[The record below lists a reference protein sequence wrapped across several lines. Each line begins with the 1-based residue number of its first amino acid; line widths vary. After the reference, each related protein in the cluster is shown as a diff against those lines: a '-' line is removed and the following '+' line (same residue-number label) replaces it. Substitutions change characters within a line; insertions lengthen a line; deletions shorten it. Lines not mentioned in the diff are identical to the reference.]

1 MGEKLPRWQIFI
13 RMRAYELESSQGSSW
28 KEERPWEQGYRND
41 RKCQSPVL
49 SWTPPANEGL
59 FNAKFDILVPRASIL
74 LVSVSDR
81 SHRSLTL
88 TKRIEAL
95 WTRMEIWWTRFMKL
109 LHKFPY
115 GGPYGPV
122 MWRAFER
129 KGKKKNGRKKRK
141 KKSLECAFTHL
152 GFFTRSAVMKSL
164 ACCEMGSKCF
174 GLNSY
179 LTSVILRHVSSTVS
193 PWKGDTPLRL
203 QRKNKNC
210 DKYLFN
216 QYTRLCQTGN
226 FS

>member
-13 RMRAYELESSQGSSW
+13 RMRAHELESSQGSSW
-28 KEERPWEQGYRND
+28 KEERPWEQGCRND

-88 TKRIEAL
+88 TKRS
-95 WTRMEIWWTRFMKL
+95 KL
-109 LHKFPY
+109 CEREWKFEEPDSWNFCINFCTVDPTDQLC
-115 GGPYGPV
+115 GELSREKV
-122 MWRAFER
+122 
-129 KGKKKNGRKKRK
+129 KKNGRKKRK